1 MTNDPQAEM
10 RAPTAEIKADLEQF
24 RADVVR
30 CILLAMIAGGV
41 LNGVVA
47 AVLNAFRTLG

>member
-10 RAPTAEIKADLEQF
+10 RAPTAELKADIERF

-47 AVLNAFRTLG
+47 AVLNPWWTIG